1 MPVSKVTSAPS
12 RVFDAGKL
20 TSRVSVA
27 GHSVRASSRGAVK
40 KLLAGNGPINTE
52 AAAITARIAS
62 GVRELSRRL
71 EAVLREQVELEV
83 DLFLDHLRKSAE
95 RVRFS
100 IDGLDQDPDVRFA
113 LDDLGPQRAEA
124 AKRFLAP
131 CTAAQYIA
139 LREFLVDATA
149 GVDYDIDQAE
159 DAADVGDALLR
170 GLENLHGFLVSKGLV
185 SSAYREAQEE
195 PVLAFLPV
203 RKALR
208 RRPEWPAQT
217 VRAVNRERHF
227 TRDEDLHRVAV
238 S

>member
-1 MPVSKVTSAPS
+1 
-12 RVFDAGKL
+12 
-20 TSRVSVA
+20 
-27 GHSVRASSRGAVK
+27 
-40 KLLAGNGPINTE
+40 LLAGNGPINTE
-52 AAAITARIAS
+52 VAAITARFAS

-71 EAVLREQVELEV
+71 EAVLREQVELEL
-83 DLFLDHLRKSAE
+83 DLFLDHLRCSVG
-95 RVRFS
+95 RVRSS
-100 IDGLDQDPDVRFA
+100 IAGLDEDPDVRFA
-113 LDDLGPQRAEA
+113 LDDLGPQRVEA

-149 GVDYDIDQAE
+149 GVDYDIEQAE

-170 GLENLHGFLVSKGLV
+170 GLENFHGFLVSKGLV
-185 SSAYREAQEE
+185 SSGYREAQEE

-203 RKALR
+203 RKAMR
-208 RRPEWPAQT
+208 RRQEWPAAT
-217 VRAVNRERHF
+217 TRVAHRERQF